1 MYIHELSKL
10 SGTTKKA
17 IEYYCQ
23 KGLLNPGLS
32 ENGYRV
38 FSHEDVSQLKKISLL
53 RNLGISV
60 EDIRQLL
67 TEYDDTIF
75 QRLIAEREHHLRKM
89 KAHNELLKELSV
101 TKDWQAIYQKAS
113 LLEAKESIT
122 DRLISAFPGFYG
134 KYLALHFGRFLQ
146 EPAQT
151 DEQKKAYQEICEYLD
166 GIHFDIP
173 EELKSYLN
181 EIDTEAVDEIL
192 TKTNEALSELTKDP
206 ESYLQKNK
214 EVIEQYLAYKQSEE
228 YQSSPACRLMD
239 LLRKFQQEQGYND
252 IFIPAMQRLSPAYK
266 TYLQNLKQADLFY
279 IKQYP
284 SSASQ

>member
-53 RNLGISV
+53 RNLGVSV

-89 KAHNELLKELSV
+89 KAHNEFLKELSV
-101 TKDWQAIYQKAS
+101 TKDWQAIYQKLPS
-113 LLEAKESIT
+113 SK
-122 DRLISAFPGFYG
+122 
-134 KYLALHFGRFLQ
+134 
-146 EPAQT
+146 
-151 DEQKKAYQEICEYLD
+151 QKKVLPI
-166 GIHFDIP
+166 G
-173 EELKSYLN
+173 
-181 EIDTEAVDEIL
+181 
-192 TKTNEALSELTKDP
+192 
-206 ESYLQKNK
+206 
-214 EVIEQYLAYKQSEE
+214 
-228 YQSSPACRLMD
+228 
-239 LLRKFQQEQGYND
+239 
-252 IFIPAMQRLSPAYK
+252 
-266 TYLQNLKQADLFY
+266 
-279 IKQYP
+279 
-284 SSASQ
+284 